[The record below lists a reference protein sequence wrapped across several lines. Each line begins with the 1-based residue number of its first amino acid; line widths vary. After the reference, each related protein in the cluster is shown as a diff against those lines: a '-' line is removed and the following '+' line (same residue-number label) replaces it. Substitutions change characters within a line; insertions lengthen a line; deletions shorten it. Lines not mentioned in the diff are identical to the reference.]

1 MKWSMSRRD
10 LMKTAAVPEE
20 FRRVDPKEVHKIVD
34 APGRASTRGRWGC
47 RSCCG

>member
-1 MKWSMSRRD
+1 MSRRD

-34 APGRASTRGRWGC
+34 ASGKSFEARTMGVPLLLRLTL
-47 RSCCG
+47 